1 MTNKLTCRKNK
12 TSEATLEKR
21 LVTKI
26 TDLGG
31 IAWKF
36 TSPGTIGVPDRIIMF
51 QGKLCFV
58 EMKAP
63 GKQMREIQKW
73 RKEQIEREGFPVMC
87 LSSEEQV
94 DEFVEEL
101 IRNGIQITSV
111 SRN

>member
-1 MTNKLTCRKNK
+1 MKNK
-12 TSEATLEKR
+12 KNKNSEATLEKR

-26 TDLGG
+26 TNLGG

-87 LSSEEQV
+87 LNSEEQV
-94 DEFVEEL
+94 DEFINCI
-101 IRNGIQITSV
+101 IRESV
-111 SRN
+111 KESDQK